1 MLVTLQHHLQLVCEP
16 FITVLRLEPKMKL
29 KEVVELLNAKVVSG
43 EELLSTEV
51 EFAFASDLMS
61 DVLTIE
67 KDNLLL
73 ITGLANLQTIRTS
86 EMSDINKII
95 FVRKK
100 KASSEMIQLAIENDM
115 ILIECEYS
123 MFKTSGILFKSGL
136 KPVF

>member
-1 MLVTLQHHLQLVCEP
+1 MN
-16 FITVLRLEPKMKL
+16 L
-29 KEVVELLNAKVVSG
+29 KEVIELLNAKVVSG
-43 EELLSTEV
+43 ADLLSTEGEV

-61 DVLTIE
+61 DVLTLE

-100 KASSEMIQLAIENDM
+100 KASNEMIQLAIENDM

-123 MFKTSGILFKSGL
+123 MFKACGILFKSGL